1 MTNCGEKAII
11 ALTMIFGG
19 LTFLLPS
26 MLTTYTY
33 LTKWIP
39 EEPDP
44 VKKNQMKAI
53 LIVSAAGG
61 IGLTTAGM
69 VYLKREKCI

>member
-1 MTNCGEKAII
+1 MANCGEKAII
-11 ALTMIFGG
+11 AVTMIFGG

-26 MLTTYTY
+26 LLTTYTY

-39 EEPDP
+39 EETDP

-61 IGLTTAGM
+61 VILTTAGI
-69 VYLKREKCI
+69 VYLKKERCI